1 MEEGTKVICIS
12 ENFPL
17 WKTTKEDKTEIGS
30 HPINHPKKDEV
41 LIVDEVLGD
50 FLRFEAYDTVDEYKW
65 WHKNRF
71 RIVDDLD
78 VIQRETSEMS
88 VNVLQ
93 KNVLEMETI

>member
-78 VIQRETSEMS
+78 VIQEETSEMS

-93 KNVLEMETI
+93 